1 MDLAKEFIEE
11 NKTIE
16 ENYNLEDD
24 MDDERAVKSF
34 QDTPKQMK
42 IWNIKTSWNE
52 TRSLTSKISDAF
64 KNFF

>member
-42 IWNIKTSWNE
+42 I
-52 TRSLTSKISDAF
+52 
-64 KNFF
+64 

>member
-1 MDLAKEFIEE
+1 MEE

-16 ENYNLEDD
+16 ENYHLEDD
-24 MDDERAVKSF
+24 MDDNILKF
-34 QDTPKQMK
+34 QDPKRPL
-42 IWNIKTSWNE
+42 SRNE